1 MPTLHIVEGP
11 MEGQLYKLTGDT
23 IFVGRSQKNDIQIRD
38 KTISRK
44 QIKLFKIGN
53 KFFVEDLKS
62 TNGTLLNGNPI
73 TPGEGF
79 EIGDG
84 DLITIGDT
92 VLRFSEKSS
101 KPSGLLEK
109 SRPKI
114 AQERRSFTRNLQ
126 LPVSISEIL
135 KTPLPIKK
143 LCEKV
148 LESLLESLP
157 RVDRATIVLMDPGN
171 QSIKATVTKTRDD
184 SLQVRGNY
192 SRKIVEKTLLEGKSV
207 RMSNTAFEAPEEFSE
222 TSDTLQ
228 IRSLLCV
235 PLISNG
241 KTRGA
246 LYVDSL
252 RKPYGFRKEDLLLLN
267 SLATPLAIALE
278 NHWLHRELS

>member
-1 MPTLHIVEGP
+1 MPALQIIEGP
-11 MEGQLYKLTGDT
+11 MEGQVFQLKGDT

-62 TNGTLLNGNPI
+62 TNGTMLNGKPI

-79 EIGDG
+79 EVGDG
-84 DLITIGDT
+84 DLIAIGDT
-92 VLRFSEKSS
+92 VLRFSERAS
-101 KPSGLLEK
+101 KGLAFPEK
-109 SRPKI
+109 SESDI
-114 AQERRSFTRNLQ
+114 AQERRSFIRNLQ
-126 LPVSISEIL
+126 LPVSVSELL
-135 KTPLPIKK
+135 KKPIPIKE

-148 LESLLESLP
+148 LEHLLESLP
-157 RVDRATIVLMDPGN
+157 RIDRATIVLFDPDS
-171 QSIKATVTKTRDD
+171 QSMKSSVTKSRDD
-184 SLQVRGNY
+184 SLRVRGNY
-192 SRKIVEKTLLEGKSV
+192 SRKIVEKTLQEGKSV

-267 SLATPLAIALE
+267 SLATPLAIAIE
-278 NHWLHRELS
+278 NRWLHRKLS

>member
-157 RVDRATIVLMDPGN
+157 RIDRATIVLMDPGN

-222 TSDTLQ
+222 TSDTMQ